1 MALRYFSLFI
11 RELIDCITL
20 LEKLLLGLQDAVVKG
35 FEEVPIR
42 YIICDD
48 SGSMSESDGN
58 MLVKSFGGIYEM
70 VQSTRSIHT
79 TNSLCFTYI
88 V

>member
-1 MALRYFSLFI
+1 MHRIVMRTISRNY
-11 RELIDCITL
+11 
-20 LEKLLLGLQDAVVKG
+20 LLGLQDAVVKG
-35 FEEVPIR
+35 LEEVPVR

-58 MLVKSFGGIYEM
+58 MLVKSFDGKYEI

-79 TNSLCFTYI
+79 TNSLCFTYL